1 MELFSEIYSAYYSA
15 VSALLSDKSVK
26 RRDAAEIIRKKAF
39 SESDFFIMPKLE
51 DDNSWRFIKY
61 KDNEFVSVLKNKP
74 FMPLT
79 ILEKSWLKAILN
91 DEKSRLF
98 LDNDDI
104 EKIQSKLDYVNPLYK
119 KSHFNYFDIYKD
131 GDNFTDENYINH
143 FGTVLEAVKNQR
155 IIEVDF
161 TSGKGM
167 HITHMFVPFM
177 IEFSAKNNKFRFF
190 AAQIKNNRTVKIVTI
205 NFSRI
210 NSVRKT
216 DSIYPQ
222 KADMKR
228 ISAYKRCSEP
238 VRLKI
243 FPKRNGVERFMLE
256 FASYEKHTEI
266 DENTG
271 ICTALLYFDKQD
283 ETEILIRLLSFGP
296 VIKIEAPQDFLD
308 KFTER
313 ISKQKKLL
321 LDSKYQK
328 FRSDC

>member
-15 VSALLSDKSVK
+15 VSALLSHKSVK
-26 RRDAAEIIRKKAF
+26 RRDAAELIRKKAF

-51 DDNSWRFIKY
+51 DENSWRFIKS

-79 ILEKSWLKAILN
+79 ILEKSWLKAVLN

-104 EKIQSKLDYVNPLYK
+104 KKIQSKLSDVNPLYK

-143 FGTVLEAVKNQR
+143 FRTVLEAVKNQR

-167 HITHMFVPFM
+167 HITHLFVPFM

-228 ISAYKRCSEP
+228 IFAYKRCSEP

-296 VIKIEAPQDFLD
+296 VIKIEAPQDFLY

-321 LDSKYQK
+321 LDNKIL
-328 FRSDC
+328 